1 MSAMSN
7 SLAPVLQVTFRTAS
21 GPVLHHKMAA
31 KTRPV
36 NNNLPFKILQQV
48 ISQTPPF
55 LLVSLLLLV
64 LVPSHLLSTFLIQ
77 PKSNRF
83 TRTSDSLPS
92 PAIWLKPPRR
102 PSRTRSTW
110 TLLPLLTMTSLLND
124 TIHSHLNLKVDDQGL
139 TIHLPF
145 SYKHPQITSIDR
157 WLDAFAI
164 YFAVMVPV
172 YPSRAADLIAYQQ
185 LIRDEARTFP
195 GMAWYVCDVK
205 FRRCASHNLSAKWGE
220 RDVQLYLDTFTGLPK
235 SGCRS
240 CGSTDHLSDT
250 CPLSPRRSRDA
261 LTQSDLCYNFNKG
274 RPCARTPCPYQH
286 RCNQLGCSAAHSG
299 EDHTKLTRHRED
311 RPKSSSSS
319 GNSSRWH
326 S

>member
-1 MSAMSN
+1 MSAMTN

-55 LLVSLLLLV
+55 LLVLV
-64 LVPSHLLSTFLIQ
+64 SSHLLSTFLIQ

-110 TLLPLLTMTSLLND
+110 TLLPLLPMTSLLND

-164 YFAVMVPV
+164 YFAVIVSV
-172 YPSRAADLIAYQQ
+172 CPSHAADLIAYQQ
-185 LIRDEARTFP
+185 LIRDAAQKFP
-195 GMAWYVCDVK
+195 GIAWYVYNVEFWK
-205 FRRCASHNLSAKWGE
+205 RASHNLSAKWGE
-220 RDVQLYLDTFTGLPK
+220 RDVQLYLDTFKGLPK
-235 SGCRS
+235 WWCWS
-240 CGSTDHLSDT
+240 CGSTDYLSDT
-250 CPLSPRRSRDA
+250 CSLSPRRSQDA
-261 LTQSDLCYNFNKG
+261 LTNTGVTSWDAQQLTLGKITLNSPAKERTDLSRLQAPAIPPEDTPNYLSQLTPPTPIDNFASYLQG
-274 RPCARTPCPYQH
+274 H
-286 RCNQLGCSAAHSG
+286 
-299 EDHTKLTRHRED
+299 
-311 RPKSSSSS
+311 
-319 GNSSRWH
+319 
-326 S
+326 

>member
-1 MSAMSN
+1 MSAMPN

-21 GPVLHHKMAA
+21 SPVLHHKMAA

-110 TLLPLLTMTSLLND
+110 TLLPLLPMTSLLND

-157 WLDAFAI
+157 CMSLSCRRFNSLSTVDSRCSTK
-164 YFAVMVPV
+164 VPWDCLV
-172 YPSRAADLIAYQQ
+172 CLQCGIPK
-185 LIRDEARTFP
+185 AR
-195 GMAWYVCDVK
+195 
-205 FRRCASHNLSAKWGE
+205 
-220 RDVQLYLDTFTGLPK
+220 LP
-235 SGCRS
+235 
-240 CGSTDHLSDT
+240 
-250 CPLSPRRSRDA
+250 
-261 LTQSDLCYNFNKG
+261 
-274 RPCARTPCPYQH
+274 
-286 RCNQLGCSAAHSG
+286 
-299 EDHTKLTRHRED
+299 
-311 RPKSSSSS
+311 
-319 GNSSRWH
+319 
-326 S
+326 